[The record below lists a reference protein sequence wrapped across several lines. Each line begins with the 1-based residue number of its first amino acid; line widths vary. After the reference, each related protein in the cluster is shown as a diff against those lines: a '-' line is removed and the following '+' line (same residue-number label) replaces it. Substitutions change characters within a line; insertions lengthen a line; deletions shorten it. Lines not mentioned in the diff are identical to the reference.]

1 VLCVTA
7 GNTALRT
14 ALETT
19 AARQLA
25 SVTFV
30 EPPYLE
36 DPEYERRAV
45 AGDFDL
51 VLYDRCAPKKMPLAS
66 TFFLGSV
73 PPGDVWT
80 NGGKVSPVAII
91 DIERSHPLVAMP
103 DPTHVRVVEGF
114 VVRGPKGARTLL
126 DSQDGPLLAI
136 APRESFEDAVLG
148 FTLVDDDG
156 KGGVRANTDWP
167 RWYSFPVF
175 WQNVLGHLA
184 GGVQSES
191 APTVQPGESLAFRS
205 LVPVETVRVRRPT
218 GGNMEELKRTGQG
231 YFQFSATDAPGL
243 YTVFEGDSAEP
254 SQWFA
259 VNLFDGRET
268 DLAPASDV
276 KIGASQVAAASGG
289 GQTGRRELWKW
300 LLGAGVCVL
309 VFEWYVYN
317 RRVYL

>member
-1 VLCVTA
+1 
-7 GNTALRT
+7 
-14 ALETT
+14 
-19 AARQLA
+19 
-25 SVTFV
+25 
-30 EPPYLE
+30 
-36 DPEYERRAV
+36 
-45 AGDFDL
+45 
-51 VLYDRCAPKKMPLAS
+51 
-66 TFFLGSV
+66 
-73 PPGDVWT
+73 
-80 NGGKVSPVAII
+80 
-91 DIERSHPLVAMP
+91 
-103 DPTHVRVVEGF
+103 
-114 VVRGPKGARTLL
+114 
-126 DSQDGPLLAI
+126 
-136 APRESFEDAVLG
+136 
-148 FTLVDDDG
+148 
-156 KGGVRANTDWP
+156 
-167 RWYSFPVF
+167 VF